1 MTDIDPDELKK
12 QELKTVSSVSYAKL
26 VHELYQ
32 GHLPVIVPT
41 EKGTFWAI
49 FDPHEESR
57 LYTDTQVEREEHIT
71 RIIIQVNLA
80 ACQLLS

>member
-1 MTDIDPDELKK
+1 MTNIDPDEIKK
-12 QELKTVSSVSYAKL
+12 RELKTVSSVSYAKL

-49 FDPHEESR
+49 FDPQEESR
-57 LYTDTQVEREEHIT
+57 LYTDTEREREEHIT
-71 RIIIQVNLA
+71 RIIVQVGVA
-80 ACQLLS
+80 ACQLQS